1 MCDKIKRQEK
11 MKIVISIDSFKG
23 SLTSMEAGKAAKK
36 GVLRGCPS
44 AKVKVCPLADGGE
57 GTVEALVDG
66 MGGKMQ
72 FLTVTVPLGA
82 PRKAGYGLIRES
94 KTAVIE
100 MAAAAGLTLI
110 PKKQRNPLYTTT
122 YGVGEMIRDAIGKG
136 CRNFIIG
143 IGGSSTNDGG
153 IGMLQA
159 LGFSFQ
165 NKDGE
170 VAVFGAIGLKDME
183 TISRESVMEEL
194 EECNFRIACDVTNP
208 LCGKNGCSSVFGAQK
223 GATHEMIEEM
233 DVWMK
238 QYAALAK
245 RVFPEAD
252 ESYPGT
258 GAAGGLGFAFHAFTN
273 AVLESGIKIVMDET
287 KLEEQIQDA
296 DLVITGEGR
305 LDGQTAM
312 GRLPLVWQS

>member
-1 MCDKIKRQEK
+1 
-11 MKIVISIDSFKG
+11 
-23 SLTSMEAGKAAKK
+23 
-36 GVLRGCPS
+36 
-44 AKVKVCPLADGGE
+44 
-57 GTVEALVDG
+57 
-66 MGGKMQ
+66 
-72 FLTVTVPLGA
+72 
-82 PRKAGYGLIRES
+82 
-94 KTAVIE
+94 
-100 MAAAAGLTLI
+100 
-110 PKKQRNPLYTTT
+110 
-122 YGVGEMIRDAIGKG
+122 
-136 CRNFIIG
+136 
-143 IGGSSTNDGG
+143 
-153 IGMLQA
+153 MLQA

-208 LCGKNGCSSVFGAQK
+208 LCGKNGCSSVFGPQK